1 MVMLGWIE
9 KKASWAE
16 MKRDEKNWKLLAM
29 DLPGYLNLL
38 SLVKIFPE
46 SSVVENWLQGLSITN
61 TKPRYD
67 PIKNYQKTA

>member
-1 MVMLGWIE
+1 
-9 KKASWAE
+9 
-16 MKRDEKNWKLLAM
+16 M
-29 DLPGYLNLL
+29 DLPGYLNLV

-46 SSVVENWLQGLSITN
+46 SSAVENWLQGLSITN